1 MAPIVIKDGKA
12 VSGASQKAMDSS
24 GQGGLGQ
31 IALALAAVLIGPA
44 ILMQIY
50 EKVTAE
56 DVDLSDFNIVTHYDK
71 PAAEMMDSVVR
82 IQFCAN

>member
-12 VSGASQKAMDSS
+12 VSGTSQQATESS
-24 GQGGLGQ
+24 GLGQ
-31 IALALAAVLIGPA
+31 VALVLAALLIGPS
-44 ILMQIY
+44 ILMQMY

-56 DVDLSDFNIVTHYDK
+56 DVDLSSFNIVTHYDK